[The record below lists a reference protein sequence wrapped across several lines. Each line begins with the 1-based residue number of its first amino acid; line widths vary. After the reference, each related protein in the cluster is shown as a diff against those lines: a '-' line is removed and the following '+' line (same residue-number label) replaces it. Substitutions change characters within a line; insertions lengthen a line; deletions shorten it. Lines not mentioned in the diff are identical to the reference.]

1 VLLPP
6 NILFLLIIVIFIR
19 YALPRDS
26 RRCCRILALL
36 PPTFSTTQ
44 RHVLPS
50 ICIPYHSPS
59 HPSCTFP
66 SLLCSSNKKQ
76 TTTKRNLATKQSA
89 FPATPDPTSFAFSA
103 VPSGL
108 SPGFGGWLFVCIVV
122 LINVCVPHLLESP
135 RVVCMCVLI
144 HLFFGHRVDV
154 CVVCVSV
161 CAWGGGQ
168 A

>member
-1 VLLPP
+1 MRCLGTAEDAAGSWRCFRRPFQLLKDM
-6 NILFLLIIVIFIR
+6 
-19 YALPRDS
+19 Y
-26 RRCCRILALL
+26 
-36 PPTFSTTQ
+36 
-44 RHVLPS
+44 
-50 ICIPYHSPS
+50 
-59 HPSCTFP
+59 FP
-66 SLLCSSNKKQ
+66 
-76 TTTKRNLATKQSA
+76 QSA
-89 FPATPDPTSFAFSA
+89 FPTTPHPTQLALSLPSC
-103 VPSGL
+103 VPQTKNKQQPSETWRQNNL
-108 SPGFGGWLFVCIVV
+108 HSLPLPTPPPLHSLLCQVACLQVSCGWLFVCIVV